1 GRYAA
6 AQAAAGAATNA
17 TVAAQYRQ
25 IVSSALATAG
35 TRILSASLAML
46 ATVMRTVLMASVIGI
61 AFAGLGVVIEKVTA
75 KMNENRVITEEME
88 KNNNTLIDSYRNT
101 EGGLEKLINEYDR
114 MNKAVQ
120 SGDIKKGTT
129 EYNEY
134 VEVTNRLAEL
144 MP

>member
-1 GRYAA
+1 
-6 AQAAAGAATNA
+6 
-17 TVAAQYRQ
+17 
-25 IVSSALATAG
+25 
-35 TRILSASLAML
+35 ML

-101 EGGLEKLINEYDR
+101 EGGLGKLIDEYDR
-114 MNKAVQ
+114 MNKKVENG
-120 SGDIKKGTT
+120 SIKKGTT

-144 MP
+144 MPTPGACWGWRFAQT